1 VRCGIDEHDP
11 RKLSLRRRRHR
22 SRFAA
27 ADCDAVQ
34 LLGAIFA
41 HRARSQAR
49 LVAGHD
55 AVSAYVWG
63 DRTIEF
69 YHCRHCGCCTHYEDV
84 EKNTDSRFSINARCL
99 DPEVLATLRVR
110 RFDGAKTWQFLD

>member
-1 VRCGIDEHDP
+1 MIRAICHCGAVVIEVD
-11 RKLSLRRRRHR
+11 SLPPTATQCNCSICRR
-22 SRFAA
+22 
-27 ADCDAVQ
+27 
-34 LLGAIFA
+34 LGAIFA

-55 AVSAYVWG
+55 ALSAYLWG

-99 DPEVLATLRVR
+99 EPDVLATLRVR